1 MIYKGETMGHKGV
14 SQRKPKKS
22 KLSSNDNVS
31 SYAGKN
37 PSVQT
42 LVKDNSAALSKDGAK
57 PSDGSNKK
65 DRKGK

>member
-1 MIYKGETMGHKGV
+1 MGHKGV

-22 KLSSNDNVS
+22 KLSSNVN
-31 SYAGKN
+31 AHANKN
-37 PSVQT
+37 SSVQT
-42 LVKDNSAALSKDGAK
+42 LVKDNSAALSKDDGAK